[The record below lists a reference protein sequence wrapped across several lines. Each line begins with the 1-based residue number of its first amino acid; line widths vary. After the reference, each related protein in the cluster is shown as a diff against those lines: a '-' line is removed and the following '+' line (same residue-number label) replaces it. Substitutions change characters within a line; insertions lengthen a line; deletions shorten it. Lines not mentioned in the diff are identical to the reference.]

1 MNQNRLKLKSQKLAQ
16 LIYLYNYDNLARL
29 ETMVTLAM
37 EARDLGNADIR
48 YKSLSYKVLRKMP
61 QLELILER
69 RKHRKTVENDRMRFI
84 YDL

>member
-1 MNQNRLKLKSQKLAQ
+1 
-16 LIYLYNYDNLARL
+16 
-29 ETMVTLAM
+29 MVTLAM
-37 EARDLGNADIR
+37 EARDLGNVDIR

-69 RKHRKTVENDRMRFI
+69 RKHRKTMENDRMHFI

>member
-1 MNQNRLKLKSQKLAQ
+1 M
-16 LIYLYNYDNLARL
+16 DNLARL

-69 RKHRKTVENDRMRFI
+69 RKHRKTVENARMRFI